1 MFSEIYCIVKGKV
14 QGVGYRYS
22 IEQHATTR
30 GLSGWVRNRNDG
42 SVEVLIQGTPDD
54 LKECIEV
61 INQGS
66 PLSAVESVAVDW
78 RTPETQ
84 FTEFKVIA
92 S

>member
-1 MFSEIYCIVKGKV
+1 MFSEIYCIAKGKV

-30 GLSGWVRNRNDG
+30 GLCGWVRNRNDG

-61 INQGS
+61 MNQGS